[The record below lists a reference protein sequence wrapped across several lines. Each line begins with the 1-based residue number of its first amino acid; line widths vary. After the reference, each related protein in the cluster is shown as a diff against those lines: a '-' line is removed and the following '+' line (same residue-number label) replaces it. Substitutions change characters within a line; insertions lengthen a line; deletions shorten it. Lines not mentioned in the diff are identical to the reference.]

1 MGRFRRQCEDGM
13 WCGRGPRQKEE
24 RTMRKVLSLLIP
36 VGLGLVIA
44 SQWADI
50 KRFLKIK
57 QMSQADGHPE
67 NVPASGT
74 AKYLQP

>member
-1 MGRFRRQCEDGM
+1 ML
-13 WCGRGPRQKEE
+13 
-24 RTMRKVLSLLIP
+24 KVLSLLIP

-50 KRFLKIK
+50 QRYLKIK

-67 NVPASGT
+67 NVPVKGT
-74 AKYLQP
+74 ARYLQP

>member
-1 MGRFRRQCEDGM
+1 MGNSAAGERMADG
-13 WCGRGPRQKEE
+13 CGRGPSQKEE
-24 RTMRKVLSLLIP
+24 LTMRKVLSLLIP

-44 SQWADI
+44 SQWPDL
-50 KRFLKIK
+50 KRYLKIK

-67 NVPASGT
+67 NVPAKGT

>member
-1 MGRFRRQCEDGM
+1 MGCFAASEKMAGVY
-13 WCGRGPRQKEE
+13 GRGPCKKEE
-24 RTMRKVLSLLIP
+24 RTMVKVLSLLIS

-50 KRFLKIK
+50 QRYLKIK
-57 QMSQADGHPE
+57 QMSQDDGHPE
-67 NVPASGT
+67 NVPARGT

>member
-1 MGRFRRQCEDGM
+1 
-13 WCGRGPRQKEE
+13 
-24 RTMRKVLSLLIP
+24 MRKVLSLLIP

-44 SQWADI
+44 SQWADL

-67 NVPASGT
+67 NVPARGT

>member
-1 MGRFRRQCEDGM
+1 
-13 WCGRGPRQKEE
+13 
-24 RTMRKVLSLLIP
+24 MRKVLSLLIP

-57 QMSQADGHPE
+57 QMSQADGHAE

>member
-1 MGRFRRQCEDGM
+1 
-13 WCGRGPRQKEE
+13 
-24 RTMRKVLSLLIP
+24 MRKVLSLLIP
-36 VGLGLVIA
+36 VALGLVIA

-50 KRFLKIK
+50 KRYIKIK

-67 NVPASGT
+67 NVPAKGS

>member
-1 MGRFRRQCEDGM
+1 
-13 WCGRGPRQKEE
+13 
-24 RTMRKVLSLLIP
+24 MRKVLSLLIP

-50 KRFLKIK
+50 KRYLKIK

-67 NVPASGT
+67 NVPAKGT

>member
-1 MGRFRRQCEDGM
+1 
-13 WCGRGPRQKEE
+13 
-24 RTMRKVLSLLIP
+24 MRKVLSLLIP

-50 KRFLKIK
+50 KRLIKIK